1 MQNLQRTYK
10 AEKAAYKKEINASK
24 KSKWRELC
32 NELENDVWGQGYKIA
47 TRQIKN
53 KNQLYELS
61 NEEKRGIVDE
71 LFPDWQ
77 QDGVDWEITQDN
89 GTFTIE
95 DLKDASKKIK
105 TGKSPGRDGITPE
118 VVKVAVAQIPTK
130 LLRVFNKIDT
140 GIPNSMEE
148 SHSSTYP

>member
-10 AEKAAYKKEINASK
+10 AEKTAYKKEINASK

-71 LFPDWQ
+71 LFPD
-77 QDGVDWEITQDN
+77 
-89 GTFTIE
+89 
-95 DLKDASKKIK
+95 
-105 TGKSPGRDGITPE
+105 
-118 VVKVAVAQIPTK
+118 
-130 LLRVFNKIDT
+130 
-140 GIPNSMEE
+140 
-148 SHSSTYP
+148 